1 MMVGRRETDME
12 ENAPD
17 EGTLALLI
25 AVSELTGHKHGAN
38 EVVSIYKR
46 SLEKAEERLKDGEQ
60 HYTHVGF

>member
-1 MMVGRRETDME
+1 ME

-17 EGTLALLI
+17 ESTLALLI

-46 SLEKAEERLKDGEQ
+46 SLEKARERLKDGEQ